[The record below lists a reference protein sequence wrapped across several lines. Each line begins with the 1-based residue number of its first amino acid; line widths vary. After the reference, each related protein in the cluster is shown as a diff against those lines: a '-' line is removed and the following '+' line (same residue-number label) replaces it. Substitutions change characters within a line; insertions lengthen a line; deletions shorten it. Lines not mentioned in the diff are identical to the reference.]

1 MILVLS
7 VIIVIF
13 DQLTKFFAIK
23 YLLSSNAR
31 VIIPNFFKLIYVE
44 NYGAAFGILQNRKW
58 LFIII
63 TIAIIIYISIFMA
76 KNYHRMNAFT
86 RIGVGMLFGGAI
98 GNFIDRVRLGY
109 VVDFISFRL
118 FKKYDFPVFNIADIF
133 IVIGTIII
141 LTLVLFDKCEN

>member
-7 VIIVIF
+7 VLIVIF
-13 DQLTKFFAIK
+13 DQLSKSIAIK
-23 YLLSSNAR
+23 YLQSSNAR

-63 TIAIIIYISIFMA
+63 TIAIIIYISLFMM
-76 KNYHRMNAFT
+76 KNYRRMNVLT
-86 RIGVGMLFGGAI
+86 RIGVGMLVGGAI
-98 GNFIDRVRLGY
+98 GNFIDRVRFGY
-109 VVDFISFRL
+109 VVDFFSFRL
-118 FKKYDFPVFNIADIF
+118 LKKFDFPVFNIADLF

-141 LTLVLFDKCEN
+141 LILVLFDKCEN